1 MSVAI
6 KSGDSTDVATVDAV
20 SKAIRVTQ
28 YDSAGVEI
36 TDHVPVSITINPVTT
51 VNNDIISS
59 FDASSYSYVSLQVT
73 GVWVG
78 SLKVQESNDNG
89 TWSDVVI
96 QKTGNLVDPYVTILT
111 APALVKVPVIAKY
124 LRVRVTAISSGTVE
138 GIAYAY
144 KEDIHTG
151 QISSTGEVSIAAGQT
166 IDVGNF
172 PASTSIPAGTNV
184 IGHVI
189 VDPSPI
195 AMQTDM
201 YVGLASDA
209 LLNARNIKNAP
220 TTLKSMVFTNLA
232 ATPRYLKIYD
242 TAGVPTAGSGSPVLL
257 LSLPAVGTLA
267 FPFEDAGFVFANG
280 IGMTMTLKPENSDTT
295 NTATVDFSMVSVYYA

>member
-1 MSVAI
+1 MAVI
-6 KSGDSTDVATVDAV
+6 KSGASTDQLTVDSV
-20 SKAIRVTQ
+20 SKAARVTL

-36 TDHVPVSITINPVTT
+36 TDHVPVSIT
-51 VNNDIISS
+51 VNNVTVVDNDIVSS
-59 FDASSYSYVSLQVT
+59 FDASAYSYVSLQIIGT
-73 GVWVG
+73 WVG
-78 SLKVQESNDNG
+78 TVKVQESNDNG
-89 TWSDVVI
+89 TWSDVVV
-96 QKTGNLVDPYVTILT
+96 QKTGNLVDPYVIELT
-111 APALVKVPVIAKY
+111 ANSLVKIPVIAKY
-124 LRVRVTAISSGTVE
+124 LRVRVTAYTSGTVE
-138 GIAYAY
+138 GVAFAY
-144 KEDIHTG
+144 KDDIHTG
-151 QISSTGEVSIAAGQT
+151 QISSTGEITIAAGQT
-166 IDVGNF
+166 IGL
-172 PASTSIPAGTNV
+172 AAGAAF

-195 AMQTDM
+195 AMETDL
-201 YVGLASDA
+201 YVGLPSDA

-242 TAGVPTAGSGSPVLL
+242 TAGVPTAGSGSPVLI

-267 FPFEDAGFVFANG
+267 FPFEDAGFVFTNG